1 MRELWGTTGNPGVS
15 ETAVRGRFHPK
26 TVDIWLP
33 SGRKPRL
40 PDGRGLL
47 TVIAD
52 PTADR
57 GVAVL
62 IGEPVQPPGEGQ
74 PALTPDP
81 RGAEPDGRVG
91 VAAEAFE
98 PRPRGADRFAGA

>member
-1 MRELWGTTGNPGVS
+1 MVCA
-15 ETAVRGRFHPK
+15 TAVRKRFHPK

-47 TVIAD
+47 TVIAG

-62 IGEPVQPPGEGQ
+62 IGGELMGVLGALVAIPIAGSLQLVVRELRTGVAPPAPPLQPEP
-74 PALTPDP
+74 
-81 RGAEPDGRVG
+81 EPD
-91 VAAEAFE
+91 
-98 PRPRGADRFAGA
+98 AG